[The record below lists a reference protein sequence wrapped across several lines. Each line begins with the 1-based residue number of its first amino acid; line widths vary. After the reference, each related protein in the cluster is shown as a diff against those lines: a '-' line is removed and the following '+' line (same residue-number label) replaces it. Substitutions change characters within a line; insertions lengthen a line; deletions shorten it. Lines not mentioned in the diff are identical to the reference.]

1 MKRFLSYILKLL
13 LFVIFSL
20 GFLFLL
26 NKNQLSQLLV
36 SSGEYNLLFNPKKK
50 QSIIDFKLSQGKKE
64 ISIIGSSR
72 TAGFEKEMFSNQS
85 VYNYSMI
92 VNSITD
98 IKNLIVDLNL
108 SKGDTIVLGLDQ
120 WNFNSLYNS
129 RLLNR
134 YKSYNINFPNILF
147 DNRTIKNDYL
157 LVGEKAIDNFSGF
170 RNDGSYFYGKR
181 FIVPD
186 EELEDYL
193 FTDTYDRIQEGNRG
207 FEYGSKVDLKQIKI
221 LEDLLVMAQKNKIT
235 LIGFFPPF
243 APSVNDKMNNS
254 KYDYKYIYE
263 SSRLINHTFDRYGF
277 KFNDL
282 TNIDLFDDTF
292 YLDGFHCNRNV
303 YFYILH
309 IIGVSTNSKF
319 KNEYEIS
326 KKEKIALDSY
336 FSYEVRN

>member
-13 LFVIFSL
+13 SLVIFSL

-26 NKNQLSQLLV
+26 NENQLSQLLV
-36 SSGEYNLLFNPKKK
+36 SSSEYNLLFNPKKK

-98 IKNLIVDLNL
+98 IKNLIFDLNL
-108 SKGDTIVLGLDQ
+108 SKGDTVVLGLDQ
-120 WNFNSLYNS
+120 WNFNSSYNS

-147 DNRTIKNDYL
+147 DNRTIMNDYL
-157 LVGEKAIDNFSGF
+157 LVGKKAIDNFSGF

-186 EELEDYL
+186 QELEDYL
-193 FTDTYDRIQEGNRG
+193 FTDTYSRIQEGSRG
-207 FEYGSKVDLKQIKI
+207 FEYGSEVDLKQIKI
-221 LEDLLVMAQKNKIT
+221 LENLLVMAQKNKIT

-263 SSRLINHTFDRYGF
+263 SSKLIKHTFDRYGF

-282 TNIDLFDDTF
+282 TKIDLYDDTF

-303 YFYILH
+303 YYYILQ
-309 IIGVSTNSKF
+309 IIGVSTNLKF

-326 KKEKIALDSY
+326 TKDKIALDTY
-336 FSYEVRN
+336 FSDEVRN